1 MVSLGKDGPMRIRPV
16 GRQALLLEWDTPA
29 NAAIEAWR
37 AELDRRRDLRE
48 LVAEEIVPAARTI
61 LLDGLPDPAAT
72 AARLAGWPPPP
83 TEAAASAAD
92 VIVPVRYDGPDLPEV
107 ARHWRV
113 DVAEV
118 VARLSAVQFT
128 VAFCGFAPGFGY
140 LAGLPAGWAVP
151 RRATPRPAV
160 PAGSVALAGEYA
172 GIYPT
177 ASPGGWQLIGRTDL
191 VLFDL
196 DREPPATLTP
206 GTRVR
211 LKPLGSPE
219 VAR

>member
-92 VIVPVRYDGPDLPEV
+92 VIVPVRY
-107 ARHWRV
+107 
-113 DVAEV
+113 
-118 VARLSAVQFT
+118 LS
-128 VAFCGFAPGFGY
+128 
-140 LAGLPAGWAVP
+140 
-151 RRATPRPAV
+151 
-160 PAGSVALAGEYA
+160 
-172 GIYPT
+172 
-177 ASPGGWQLIGRTDL
+177 LIHI
-191 VLFDL
+191 
-196 DREPPATLTP
+196 
-206 GTRVR
+206 
-211 LKPLGSPE
+211 
-219 VAR
+219 